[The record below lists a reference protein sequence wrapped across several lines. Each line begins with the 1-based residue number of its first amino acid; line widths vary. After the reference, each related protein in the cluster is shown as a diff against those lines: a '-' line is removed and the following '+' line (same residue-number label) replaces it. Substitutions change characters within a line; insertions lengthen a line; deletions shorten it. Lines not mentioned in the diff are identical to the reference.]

1 MGEQPREAA
10 MAITRIAKLKTL
22 LKLCVLAVIWLG
34 IDARPP
40 VNRAQGA
47 FGLEEVISGELSS
60 VGFGGTWISG
70 TQFLYTDQN
79 TGNVLKY
86 DMSTLSSSVLV
97 ERAVLDEYRATSYEL
112 SADGLYLLIGYDL
125 QAGFRHSTT
134 SRFVIYDLIN
144 RSYSPVAGGALLQLV
159 RLAPVGNA
167 LVFVLDN
174 DIYYRSS
181 SSFGAEEKRVTFNGV
196 PGIFYNGVPDWVYEE
211 EVLGSGSALWFSPDG
226 TSLVFATFDDTDVK
240 TASYFHYGQPG
251 SLESQYSDT
260 INIRYPK
267 PGTTN
272 PLVSL
277 HVVDLTDLSSG
288 TINIPAPVD
297 VISNDHI
304 LYDVVWV
311 NNYEVSVIWTNRVQN
326 LGVLQICDVGIA
338 DCYTIHQMSET
349 AGWLDIV
356 PPTSNDLG
364 RRLVTILPQDQG
376 QLFGNYAQ
384 LTLLSRN
391 SSVQDPLATERP
403 LTFGRSVVTNIYGWD
418 EINDIIYYQSTP
430 ENEPSQR
437 HVYAVAADGSS
448 APYCLSCTIRTPE
461 GHACLYA
468 SGSFS
473 TDMSHVALTCSG
485 PDPPVVSLYKTD
497 SDSPLVVWEINES
510 LRQKIEGRDLPQIL
524 DTEVDVAEG
533 FVAKARL
540 WLPPGADT
548 SGVTKYPMLVYVYAG
563 PDSVQISDAFTL
575 GWGAY
580 LTTNRS
586 IIYGLI
592 DGRGSGL
599 KGDKLKFS
607 VYRRLGTVEIFDQI
621 EVTAAL
627 LDKFPFIDST
637 RTAIWGWSYGGYATA
652 MTLARD
658 TVGIFKCGA
667 SVAPVTSWIYYDSI
681 YTERYMG
688 LPTPEDNLQ
697 GYNDSDV
704 TRLVEGFRGK
714 QFYLLHGNADDNVH
728 YLQAMALSK
737 ALELSNVLF
746 RQQSYPD
753 ENHSLRSV
761 LLHVYSSMDQ
771 FWSQCFDLDKFSFF

>member
-1 MGEQPREAA
+1 
-10 MAITRIAKLKTL
+10 MAIRRIAKLETL
-22 LKLCVLAVIWLG
+22 LKVCVLAVVWLG

-40 VNRAQGA
+40 VNRANGA

-60 VGFGGTWISG
+60 VGFTGTWISG
-70 TQFLYTDQN
+70 TQFLYTDRN
-79 TGNVLKY
+79 TGDVLKY
-86 DMSTLSSSVLV
+86 DLSTLSSSVLV
-97 ERAVLDEYRATSYEL
+97 ERPVLDEYRATSYEL

-125 QAGFRHSTT
+125 QAGFRHSTV
-134 SRFVIYDLIN
+134 SRFVTYDLIN
-144 RSYSPVAGGALLQLV
+144 RRYSPVAGGALLQLV

-181 SSFGAEEKRVTFNGV
+181 SSFGANEQRITFNGV

-211 EVLGSGSALWFSPDG
+211 EVLGSGSALWISPDG
-226 TSLVFATFDDTDVK
+226 TWLAFARFNDTNVK

-260 INIRYPK
+260 VNIRYPK

-272 PLVSL
+272 PQVSL
-277 HVVDLTDLSSG
+277 HLVDLTDLSSG
-288 TINIPAPVD
+288 IINIPAPVD
-297 VISNDHI
+297 VVSNDHI
-304 LYDVVWV
+304 LYAVDWV
-311 NNYEVSVIWTNRVQN
+311 NDYEYYVIWTNRVQN
-326 LGVLQICDVGIA
+326 LGLLQICPAGTGACQTV
-338 DCYTIHQMSET
+338 HQLSET
-349 AGWLDIV
+349 AGWLDVV
-356 PPTSNDLG
+356 PPIADATG
-364 RRLVTILPQDQG
+364 ARLVTVLPQDQG
-376 QLFGNYAQ
+376 QGFGNYAQ
-384 LTLLSRN
+384 VTLLSPSPSIR
-391 SSVQDPLATERP
+391 DLATETP
-403 LTFGRSVVTNIYGWD
+403 LTFGRSVVTYIYGWD
-418 EINDIIYYQSTP
+418 KINDTIYYQSTP

-437 HVYAVAADGSS
+437 HVYAVAADGST
-448 APYCLSCTIRTPE
+448 APYCLSCGVITPE
-461 GHACLYA
+461 GRACLYA
-468 SGSFS
+468 SASFS
-473 TDMSHVALTCSG
+473 TDLSYLALTCSG
-485 PDPPVVSLYKTD
+485 PDPPHVSLYKTG

-510 LRQKIEGRDLPQIL
+510 LRQKIEGRDLPEIL
-524 DTEVDVAEG
+524 NTEVDVPEG
-533 FVAKARL
+533 FQAKARL

-548 SGVTKYPMLVYVYAG
+548 SGATKYPMLVYVYGG

-599 KGDKLKFS
+599 KGDKMKFS
-607 VYRRLGTVEIFDQI
+607 VYRRLGTVEIYDQI
-621 EVTAAL
+621 AVTAAL
-627 LDKFPFIDST
+627 LDQFPFIDST

-658 TVGIFKCGA
+658 TSRIFKCGA

-688 LPTPEDNLQ
+688 LPTPEDNLG

-728 YLQAMALSK
+728 YLQAMVLSR
-737 ALELSNVLF
+737 ALELSNILF

-761 LLHVYSSMDQ
+761 LLHVYGSMDQ
-771 FWSQCFDLDKFSFF
+771 FWRQCFDLDQF

>member
-1 MGEQPREAA
+1 MVKQAREAA
-10 MAITRIAKLKTL
+10 MAITRIAKLETL
-22 LKLCVLAVIWLG
+22 LKVCVLAVVWLG
-34 IDARPP
+34 IDARPS

-60 VGFGGTWISG
+60 FGFGGIWISG
-70 TQFLYTDQN
+70 TQFIYTDRN
-79 TGNVLKY
+79 TGDVLKY
-86 DMSTLSSSVLV
+86 DVSTLSSSVIV
-97 ERAVLDEYRATSYEL
+97 ERPVLDEYQATSYEL
-112 SADGLYLLIGYDL
+112 SADGLYVLIGYDL
-125 QAGFRHSTT
+125 QAGFRHSTA
-134 SRFVIYDLIN
+134 SRFVTYDLIN
-144 RSYSPVAGGALLQLV
+144 RSYAPVAGGALLQLV
-159 RLAPVGNA
+159 TLAPVGNG

-211 EVLGSGSALWFSPDG
+211 EVLGTGSALWLSPDG
-226 TSLVFATFDDTDVK
+226 TSLAFATFNDTDVK
-240 TASYFHYGQPG
+240 TASYSLYGQPG
-251 SLESQYSDT
+251 SLESQYSET

-272 PLVSL
+272 PQVSL
-277 HVVDLTDLSSG
+277 HVVDLTDLSADVIS
-288 TINIPAPVD
+288 IPAPVE
-297 VISNDHI
+297 VISNDHV
-304 LYDVVWV
+304 LYDVEWI
-311 NNYEVSVIWTNRVQN
+311 NNNEVSVIWTNRVQN
-326 LGVLQICDVGIA
+326 LGLLQICFAMSAACQTV
-338 DCYTIHQMSET
+338 HQMSQT
-349 AGWLDIV
+349 AGWLDVV
-356 PPTSNDLG
+356 PPTSDATG
-364 RRLVTILPQDQG
+364 GRLVTVLPQDQG
-376 QLFGNYAQ
+376 QGFGNYAQ
-384 LTLLSRN
+384 VTLLLRN
-391 SSVQDPLATERP
+391 RSGRETLATESP

-418 EINDIIYYQSTP
+418 KTNDVIYYQSTP
-430 ENEPSQR
+430 ENEPSRR

-448 APYCLSCTIRTPE
+448 APYCLSCSVRTPE
-461 GHACLYA
+461 GRDCVYA

-473 TDMSHVALTCSG
+473 TDMSHLALTCSG
-485 PDPPVVSLYKTD
+485 PDPAVVSLYKTG
-497 SDSPLVVWEINES
+497 SDSPLVVWENNEN

-524 DTEVDVAEG
+524 DTEVVVADG
-533 FVAKARL
+533 LVAKARL

-548 SGVTKYPMLVYVYAG
+548 SGLTKYPMLVYVYAG

-599 KGDKLKFS
+599 KGDNMKFS
-607 VYRRLGTVEIFDQI
+607 IYRRLGTVEIFDQI
-621 EVTAAL
+621 GVTMAL
-627 LDKFPFIDST
+627 QNRFPYIDST

-658 TVGIFKCGA
+658 SAGIFKCGA

-728 YLQAMALSK
+728 YLQAMELSR
-737 ALELSNVLF
+737 ALELSNILF

-753 ENHSLRSV
+753 ENHNLRSV

-771 FWSQCFDLDKFSFF
+771 FWSQCFNLDKF